1 MFTVSVFSAL
11 MLGLIFVFIVDISFN
26 LRRVNKNIVELLKR
40 HEDIHGIT
48 KK

>member
-1 MFTVSVFSAL
+1 MFSVSVFSAL
-11 MLGLIFVFIVDISFN
+11 MLGLVFAFLVDISFN

-40 HEDIHGIT
+40 YEEAHSLI